1 MLTRHQERT
10 LRSVCRN
17 GGSLTLPGKNGPI
30 TVEVTR
36 RIDPAPTLPGNLD
49 ATISYP
55 NGGWSRLN
63 DWQGSEL
70 YIEIAERLDG
80 DVEAAS

>member
-1 MLTRHQERT
+1 MLTRHQERA

-17 GGSLTLPGKNGPI
+17 GGKVTLPGKNGPI

-36 RIDPAPTLPGNLD
+36 RVDPAPSQPGNLD

-55 NGGWSRLN
+55 NGDWSRLN